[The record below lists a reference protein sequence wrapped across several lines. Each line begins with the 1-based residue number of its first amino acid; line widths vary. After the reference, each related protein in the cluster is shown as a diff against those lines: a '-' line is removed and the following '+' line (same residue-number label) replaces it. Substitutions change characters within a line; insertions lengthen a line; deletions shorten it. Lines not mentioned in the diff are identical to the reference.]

1 MIHGDSIESWCWWIY
16 IYIDIYIYA
25 YIDMC
30 LCIYICVCVCS
41 MVALVLAYGHTWE
54 SSLWGQEGFYW
65 WICGAADGFDGAS
78 QVKPERAGGFL
89 GKGATWTLT
98 CADAIIKIQSKYLR
112 GFHVGVIKDQ
122 DAPSWVISRQVKPSS
137 LSASSCVQVLPLA
150 NRSVQQSPALHSD
163 DGVHRLQNAMER
175 TCR

>member
-1 MIHGDSIESWCWWIY
+1 VIHGDSIESWCWWI
-16 IYIDIYIYA
+16 
-25 YIDMC
+25 
-30 LCIYICVCVCS
+30 CIYICS

-54 SSLWGQEGFYW
+54 SSL
-65 WICGAADGFDGAS
+65 ICGAADGFDGAS

-98 CADAIIKIQSKYLR
+98 CADAIIKFQSKYLR
-112 GFHVGVIKDQ
+112 GFHVGVKKDQ

-163 DGVHRLQNAMER
+163 DGVHRLQNATER